1 MVKLLEDKVL
11 CLLALFLAS
20 PLMALIA
27 VLIKLDSRGPV
38 FFLQERFGF
47 NNEVIKIIKFR
58 TTAVDRGDPSG
69 AART

>member
-20 PLMALIA
+20 PLMALTA

-38 FFLQERFGF
+38 FFLEERLGF
-47 NNEVIKIIKFR
+47 NNEVIKIMKFR